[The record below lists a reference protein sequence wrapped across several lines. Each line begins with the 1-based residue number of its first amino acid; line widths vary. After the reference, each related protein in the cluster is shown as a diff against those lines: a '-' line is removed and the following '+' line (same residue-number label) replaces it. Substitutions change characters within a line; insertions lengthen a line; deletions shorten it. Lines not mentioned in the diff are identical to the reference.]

1 MCRLMAYVGTPIII
15 DKLLYQPKNSLVNQS
30 INAKELEE
38 PLNGDGF
45 GIGWYVRDVN
55 FEPVTF
61 VSVHPAWS
69 NRNLRNLAPKI
80 RTDCFIAHV
89 RAASVGEV
97 SESNCHPFQYKNIL
111 MMHNGGVEEFS
122 KIKRKLREPLT
133 DELYNWIKGQT
144 DSEHIFAYLLNDL
157 FKNHKTLSPEAVV
170 DAFEHIFRD
179 LKKMM
184 ADNGIKEPAYLNM
197 VVTNGLFVV
206 GTRYCTDP
214 KEEPLTLYHSEG
226 SRYVVEDGVT
236 HMMAPEDDDHAVLVV
251 SEKLSDDKDWTLIP
265 PNHFVIVENTLNVR
279 IRPIKA

>member
-1 MCRLMAYVGTPIII
+1 MCRLLAYMGSPMII

-45 GIGWYVRDVN
+45 GIGWYVPDVN
-55 FEPVTF
+55 YEPVTF

-80 RTDCFIAHV
+80 RTECFIAHI

-111 MMHNGGVEEFS
+111 MMHNGGVENFGA
-122 KIKRKLREPLT
+122 IKRHIRKPLS

-144 DSEHIFAYLLNDL
+144 DSEHIFAYLLNEL
-157 FKNHKTLSPEAVV
+157 FTHHNAISPESVV
-170 DAFEHIFRD
+170 DAFERTFKA
-179 LKKMM
+179 LKVMM
-184 ADNGIKEPAYLNM
+184 AEHGVQEPAYLNM
-197 VVTNGLFVV
+197 VFTNGLFFV
-206 GTRYCTDP
+206 GTRYVTDP

-236 HMMAPEDDDHAVLVV
+236 QLVAPEDNDSAVLVV
-251 SEKLSDDKDWTLIP
+251 SEKLTDDASWTSVP
-265 PNHFVIVENTLNVR
+265 ANHFVIVERSLNVR
-279 IRPIKA
+279 IRPIKT